1 MAQAQSL
8 PGPTPR
14 ALSVRATA
22 AWQPWMWSAAL
33 HAALVM
39 MLAGGVVLSRMAP
52 PTETALALE
61 AVVVDA
67 QTLAALQRLSAPR
80 AEPQVPAQ
88 PVPEQPMPDQSVPE
102 QPVPDEPAAA
112 PSATAR
118 RAETPAPSPLPA
130 KPAPS
135 MSAAKTPTP
144 VDPAPVKP
152 APVPSTAAKPLP
164 AKPAA
169 AVAPAVPDA
178 AAREAAERE
187 LQAALDE
194 EARITALRTSAA
206 AAQWGAAI
214 RGRVQRAWI
223 RPDTARSG
231 IDCTVAVTQAPG
243 GTVLSVE
250 VRACNGDDAVRQ
262 SIEDAVRR
270 ASPLPA
276 PPDPAL
282 FEREIILRFRPDA

>member
-1 MAQAQSL
+1 
-8 PGPTPR
+8 
-14 ALSVRATA
+14 
-22 AWQPWMWSAAL
+22 MWSAAL

-80 AEPQVPAQ
+80 AESPPRAEPQVPAQ
-88 PVPEQPMPDQSVPE
+88 PVPEQPVPE

-112 PSATAR
+112 PPEAPR
-118 RAETPAPSPLPA
+118 RAEAPAPSPLPA
-130 KPAPS
+130 KPAP
-135 MSAAKTPTP
+135 
-144 VDPAPVKP
+144 VDPAPVKT
-152 APVPSTAAKPLP
+152 APVPSAAAKPLP
-164 AKPAA
+164 TKPAP
-169 AVAPAVPDA
+169 AVVPAVPDA

>member
-80 AEPQVPAQ
+80 AEPPPRAEPQVPAQ
-88 PVPEQPMPDQSVPE
+88 PVPE

-112 PSATAR
+112 PPEAPR
-118 RAETPAPSPLPA
+118 RAEAPAPSPVRA
-130 KPAPS
+130 KP
-135 MSAAKTPTP
+135 TPA
-144 VDPAPVKP
+144 DPAPVKP
-152 APVPSTAAKPLP
+152 GPVPSAAAKPVP
-164 AKPAA
+164 AKPAPA
-169 AVAPAVPDA
+169 AVPAVPDA

>member
-1 MAQAQSL
+1 MVQAQSL